1 MNDVLRFFSQ
11 LAVSY
16 FDIYISLRFLREV
29 FGTRESRKTFVSL
42 SVLVCLAVR
51 FAQAVFPPYAWLNLV
66 ISLLLMLLLAA
77 GFDTSIWKKILA
89 SVGLTLLVAASELLI
104 AILIGLDNLS
114 FMRQASGA
122 ENIPYFLSRI
132 VFWATVSAVQLIATR
147 NKKHNLSWKIVAVE
161 ILVTATVIFEL
172 LMLCF
177 RRHDIS
183 DIEPV
188 ILFASECTVYLVIFL
203 KDIMVELFSSRQEAS
218 LIQKEKEFYMR
229 EAAIIE
235 KKHGLEKQFRHDMK
249 NRIEVIR
256 SIAQKENI
264 AELNTYLSDLEARQ
278 NQNVVFSDTG
288 NLIIDSII
296 NSKLQDAVEKGIE
309 VKVQT
314 SIPSGMKIGEDDMVV
329 ILGNLLDNA
338 VEACDLI
345 SSGKYLHLVLN
356 YEKGCIFI
364 SCHNSFDGVVDR
376 ADGGFST
383 RKEDNGLHGIGLRSV
398 KKTVDE
404 YNGEIEF
411 SCEGNDFGVNVILY
425 T

>member
-104 AILIGLDNLS
+104 AVLIGLDNLS

-188 ILFASECTVYLVIFL
+188 ILFASECTVSLVIFL

-218 LIQKEKEFYMR
+218 PRM
-229 EAAIIE
+229 
-235 KKHGLEKQFRHDMK
+235 
-249 NRIEVIR
+249 
-256 SIAQKENI
+256 
-264 AELNTYLSDLEARQ
+264 
-278 NQNVVFSDTG
+278 
-288 NLIIDSII
+288 
-296 NSKLQDAVEKGIE
+296 
-309 VKVQT
+309 
-314 SIPSGMKIGEDDMVV
+314 
-329 ILGNLLDNA
+329 
-338 VEACDLI
+338 I
-345 SSGKYLHLVLN
+345 SSSSREV
-356 YEKGCIFI
+356 
-364 SCHNSFDGVVDR
+364 SPPASGVPVPGACAGSR
-376 ADGGFST
+376 TSMST
-383 RKEDNGLHGIGLRSV
+383 EM
-398 KKTVDE
+398 
-404 YNGEIEF
+404 
-411 SCEGNDFGVNVILY
+411 
-425 T
+425 